1 MKIKYLAATL
11 ILAVFLVGGAS
22 SVKAQT
28 SSSTN
33 EILLKQIQTLL
44 TQVKTL
50 QDQITTLN
58 NQRGQ
63 LQTELRE
70 TMQLTRT
77 LTLGMTGDDVK
88 LLQEMLATD
97 PEIYPERLVTGFFG
111 PLTERA
117 VKRFQKKNGFEEVGF
132 LGPKTR
138 ARINGLVAS
147 TSAALPPGL
156 QKKVG
161 WTASSTA
168 STTCP
173 NCVFGINL
181 NDQKV
186 TICHYPG
193 GNASNRHTLVVAFP
207 ALQAH
212 LAHGDTVGACSGVV
226 TTPEATTTPP
236 TVDSTPP
243 LVSSLAAVGTASTTA
258 YVSWTTNELATS
270 TLWYETANPVST
282 STAAKLENND
292 WKTIHSYNI
301 SNLAASTT
309 YYYSLELSDKAGN
322 KTSAVGSFVTQ

>member
-1 MKIKYLAATL
+1 MCSWDLFSTTPMITRGLRLAEVLKSLSQGRFKTSLIISSATTRESVSFHL
-11 ILAVFLVGGAS
+11 PLRSVAVPAS
-22 SVKAQT
+22 T
-28 SSSTN
+28 
-33 EILLKQIQTLL
+33 
-44 TQVKTL
+44 
-50 QDQITTLN
+50 
-58 NQRGQ
+58 R
-63 LQTELRE
+63 
-70 TMQLTRT
+70 LTR
-77 LTLGMTGDDVK
+77 
-88 LLQEMLATD
+88 
-97 PEIYPERLVTGFFG
+97 
-111 PLTERA
+111 
-117 VKRFQKKNGFEEVGF
+117 FEEQAPS
-132 LGPKTR
+132 PKTR